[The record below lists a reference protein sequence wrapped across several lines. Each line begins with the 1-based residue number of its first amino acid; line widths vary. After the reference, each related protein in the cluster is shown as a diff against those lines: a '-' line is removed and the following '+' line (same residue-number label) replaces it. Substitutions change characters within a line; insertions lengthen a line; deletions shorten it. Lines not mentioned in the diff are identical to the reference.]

1 MQTSVSAKRR
11 KELSV
16 GSGDEVVDMG
26 RGTGRLG
33 GGGGR
38 QERGLE
44 VQDHGISSG
53 FSYHM
58 NIGLYND
65 YIVLHYG
72 YSLRYRLHQ
81 EFVQTVTAF
90 DADDTEPLKDVSR
103 FGLPVRR

>member
-33 GGGGR
+33 GGGR

-44 VQDHGISSG
+44 VQDHWISSG

-58 NIGLYND
+58 NVGLYSD
-65 YIVLHYG
+65 YCV
-72 YSLRYRLHQ
+72 SL
-81 EFVQTVTAF
+81 
-90 DADDTEPLKDVSR
+90 
-103 FGLPVRR
+103 

>member
-1 MQTSVSAKRR
+1 MSGVETRWWQWG
-11 KELSV
+11 EGMGV
-16 GSGDEVVDMG
+16 GG
-26 RGTGRLG
+26 RVCVYVCVCVW

-65 YIVLHYG
+65 
-72 YSLRYRLHQ
+72 
-81 EFVQTVTAF
+81 
-90 DADDTEPLKDVSR
+90 
-103 FGLPVRR
+103 